1 MILFFLG
8 VGSGRPD
15 PEIRGG
21 GGVAVSKQIFFR
33 PFGPKFGLKIRR
45 AHPLE
50 SPRVRYYIIIS
61 VAATTGITTSGALDS
76 GY

>member
-1 MILFFLG
+1 M
-8 VGSGRPD
+8 GSGRPD

-21 GGVAVSKQIFFR
+21 GVQSQNKFFS
-33 PFGPKFGLKIRR
+33 KFGLKIRM
-45 AHPLE
+45 AHLLE

-61 VAATTGITTSGALDS
+61 VAATTGITTSGTLHS

>member
-1 MILFFLG
+1 MG
-8 VGSGRPD
+8 TGRPD

-21 GGVAVSKQIFFR
+21 GVAVSKTNFFS
-33 PFGPKFGLKIRR
+33 KFGLKIRM
-45 AHPLE
+45 AHLLE

-61 VAATTGITTSGALDS
+61 VAATTGITTSGALHS

>member
-1 MILFFLG
+1 M
-8 VGSGRPD
+8 GSGRPD

-21 GGVAVSKQIFFR
+21 GCSLKTNFFS
-33 PFGPKFGLKIRR
+33 KFGLKIRM
-45 AHPLE
+45 AHLLE

-61 VAATTGITTSGALDS
+61 VAATTGITTSGALHS